1 MLDNILAKEG
11 FEVEHTGGGCH
22 LLSLYLPS
30 GAYVWVS
37 SQAGSDVPTWEDW
50 HVGVYPAEWDGDGDA
65 MLFDAWADD
74 CMFGL
79 RDAVAIAIARAKG
92 EA

>member
-37 SQAGSDVPTWEDW
+37 SQAGSDVPTGKDW
-50 HVGVYPAEWDGDGDA
+50 RVGVYPADWDRDGDA